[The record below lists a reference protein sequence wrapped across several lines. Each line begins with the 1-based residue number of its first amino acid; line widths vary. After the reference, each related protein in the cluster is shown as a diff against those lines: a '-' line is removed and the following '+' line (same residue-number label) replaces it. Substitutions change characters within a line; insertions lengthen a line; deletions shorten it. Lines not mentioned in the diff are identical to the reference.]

1 MKSLTLR
8 NIVDNKLL
16 NTEKEYSKAIV
27 SIGTVLTGSGIG
39 LSKSKA
45 SEFSKNMVQLA
56 TSDEVLD
63 KVSTQ
68 VGEPLEDET
77 EVEFVSRASAVLQK
91 ILLSNL
97 NSN

>member
-8 NIVDNKLL
+8 NIVDNKLQ
-16 NTEKEYSKAIV
+16 NTEKEYSKAIG

-39 LSKSKA
+39 FSKSKA

-97 NSN
+97 NNN